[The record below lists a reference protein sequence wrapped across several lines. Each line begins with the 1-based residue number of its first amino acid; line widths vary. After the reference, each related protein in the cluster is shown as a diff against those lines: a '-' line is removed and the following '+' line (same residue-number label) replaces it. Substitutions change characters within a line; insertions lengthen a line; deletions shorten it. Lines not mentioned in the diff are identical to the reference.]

1 MLFVSIR
8 VHSWFY
14 YYPFRVHSWFPL
26 LNGRA
31 AESPCGRAQARH
43 PRTTLSLDGSPLQS
57 VHALPSAFFSLLPT
71 YIHISCGDGFDS
83 VVGLQQHDS
92 RVGVSHDGAGE
103 LSRWRI
109 DSDDS
114 ICQGIVFSPF
124 GQECRQAFGV
134 LPSVI
139 DFLELIAEDCQESF
153 AGGLPSCLPP

>member
-1 MLFVSIR
+1 MDAR
-8 VHSWFY
+8 
-14 YYPFRVHSWFPL
+14 R
-26 LNGRA
+26 NRRA
-31 AESPCGRAQARH
+31 GAPTRAN
-43 PRTTLSLDGSPLQS
+43 
-57 VHALPSAFFSLLPT
+57 HALLSPFFSLLST
-71 YIHISCGDGFDS
+71 YIHIPCGDGFDS

-124 GQECRQAFGV
+124 GQECRQAFRV

-139 DFLELIAEDCQESF
+139 DFLENDL
-153 AGGLPSCLPP
+153 